1 MNDNVKKLN
10 LINPMNNVNTEQ
22 GQPQVKL
29 GAKAVV
35 LLMYK

>member
-10 LINPMNNVNTEQ
+10 LINPVNTEQ